1 MGTWDYILLL
11 GASCG
16 LIMVLG
22 GIVLLYKGAISLTNI
37 SGADAFTIEFKKEL
51 RISTQYPALGIF
63 VIGLLF
69 IALSVYFGEPKVNK
83 ITLKA
88 NPIDVSEPVN
98 ISIKANT
105 WSSGLSHT
113 GKIIETI
120 YPNIDN
126 IQVVVSAP
134 GYENTSTTINISSLN
149 NGVAD
154 LGDIR
159 LQQKISRTSID
170 ASQIIA
176 MPEGFIAPV
185 LTDKPAFG
193 GAR

>member
-11 GASCG
+11 GAVCG

-22 GIVLLYKGAISLTNI
+22 GILLLYKGAISLTNI

-51 RISTQYPALGIF
+51 RVSTQYPALGIF
-63 VIGLLF
+63 LIGLLF
-69 IALSVYFGEPKVNK
+69 IALPVYIGKPEINK

-88 NPIDVSEPVN
+88 KTIDVSEPVN
-98 ISIKANT
+98 ISIKANS

-113 GKIIETI
+113 GEIIETI

-134 GYENTSTTINISSLN
+134 GYENKSKTINISSVK

-154 LGDIR
+154 LGDIH
-159 LQQKISRTSID
+159 LQQKLAKSSID
-170 ASQIIA
+170 SSRVVPI
-176 MPEGFIAPV
+176 PDGLPS